1 VLALLVSWILGGLIV
16 GGLGRLLVPGHTR
29 MGIGVTILIGIAG
42 SFLGGLVGTALG
54 VGLLIRFV
62 LAVAGSALIVAI
74 THGHRHY
81 SRRGMLP

>member
-1 VLALLVSWILGGLIV
+1 MLVLLLSWILGGLII
-16 GGLGRLLVPGHTR
+16 GGLGRMLVPGHTR
-29 MGIGVTILIGIAG
+29 MGIPATILTGLAG

-54 VGLLIRFV
+54 AGLLIRFV

-81 SRRGMLP
+81 TRRRLMP